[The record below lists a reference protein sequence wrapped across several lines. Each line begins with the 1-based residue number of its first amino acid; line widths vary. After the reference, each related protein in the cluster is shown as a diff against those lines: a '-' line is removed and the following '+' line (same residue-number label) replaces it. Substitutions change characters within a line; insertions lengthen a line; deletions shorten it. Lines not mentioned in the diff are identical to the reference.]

1 MRFYLD
7 PSVDAAVG
15 QRLTQ
20 LGHHTQSTHPDDVDA
35 SSTPE
40 LCLWMSKSGLQWVT
54 ADRSNIDA
62 IYDQGIAFHGTVV
75 FIQSP
80 EGDIA
85 DVFERYPTLKSGRLY
100 TLTARKTKVRQLPTN
115 SKPSRPTPKNAG

>member
-85 DVFERYPTLKSGRLY
+85 AVFQRYPTLKSGRLY